1 MIKQSVAVAITAVL
15 LAGCATNPN
24 EIAPT
29 YVSPVLYNNLSCD
42 QLAGEAARVSSAA
55 AAAAGVQK
63 NQAGKDAAM
72 VGIGLVLFWPSLF
85 FIGGDKQS
93 AAEVAR
99 LKGEMNAIEAANVQK
114 QCGITF
120 QKG

>member
-1 MIKQSVAVAITAVL
+1 MIKQSIALAVAAVL
-15 LAGCATNPN
+15 LTGCATNPN
-24 EIAPT
+24 DIAPS
-29 YVSPVLYNNLSCD
+29 YVSPVLYNNLTCE

-55 AAAAGVQK
+55 ATASGAQK

-99 LKGEMNAIEAANVQK
+99 LKGEMNAIEAANLQK